1 MKPLFVIFLMGALLP
16 GETSAQ
22 EAPNIALT
30 DGQVAILA
38 PFNINDGTISFSV
51 DIALVEDLAM
61 TSTALTI
68 TGGITTGFINAEIPV
83 LTIRPDGAEMIVSWL
98 ATGFILEASPELG
111 SGSEWLEVG
120 AGTIALT
127 SIRISPTGT
136 SSFFRLRR
144 P

>member
-1 MKPLFVIFLMGALLP
+1 MGALLP
-16 GETSAQ
+16 GKTSAQ
-22 EAPNIALT
+22 EVPNIGLT

-38 PFNINDGTISFSV
+38 PFNINDGTISFSG
-51 DIALVEDLAM
+51 DIALVEDVAM

-68 TGGITTGFINAEIPV
+68 TGEITTGFINAEIPV
-83 LTIRPDGAEMIVSWL
+83 LTIRPDGAEMIVSWPV
-98 ATGFILEASPELG
+98 AGFILEASPEL
-111 SGSEWLEVG
+111 STASEWTEVG
-120 AGTIALT
+120 AGTITQT